1 MAEGFSEK
9 EVERLINKS
18 DKNLSQDKG
27 PIPYDFRLPNRI
39 SKNQLKILRSIHE
52 TLSDSF
58 GSYLVSK
65 LQTMLNVK
73 VTAVDQIY
81 YSEYILAV
89 PSPACLYTFKLKNT
103 DIKGLLELNVDLALN
118 LVERLLGGS
127 GTGKKESKVITA
139 IEQKVLEDVTSHLMN
154 DLKDAWQAIDDFE
167 FVIDRFEADIDFAQ
181 ITSQSESVL
190 LISFDI
196 SIGEQSYPMNICFA
210 TYAFDTILSKLSVQK
225 LSSIRPAIYD
235 GYTSRELLTLHLQ
248 EALLPIVVE
257 FGRSKITV
265 KELLELNEGDV
276 IRLQTKITDEQII
289 KVSSE
294 TFFYGRVGI
303 LNDHK
308 AIKITRKLKSNK
320 NNLQV

>member
-18 DKNLSQDKG
+18 SENISQDKE

-65 LQTMLNVK
+65 LP
-73 VTAVDQIY
+73 VDQIY

-89 PSPACLYTFKLKNT
+89 PNPACLYTFKLKDT
-103 DIKGLLELNVDLALN
+103 DIKGLLELNVNLALN

-127 GTGKKESKVITA
+127 GSGKKESKVITA
-139 IEQKVLEDVTSHLMN
+139 IEQKVLEDVISHLMN

-190 LISFDI
+190 LINFDI
-196 SIGEQSYPMNICFA
+196 SIGDQSYPMNICFA

-225 LSSIRPAIYD
+225 LSSIRPANYG

-248 EALLPIVVE
+248 EALLPVVVE

-265 KELLELNEGDV
+265 KELMELNNGDV
-276 IRLQTKITDEQII
+276 IRLQTKITDEQIV
-289 KVSSE
+289 KVAGE

-308 AIKITRKLKSNK
+308 AVKVTKKLKSNK
-320 NNLQV
+320 NNLQA